1 MAVNFF
7 QEWNKGISTAEAV
20 EQAKLQTRQAEI
32 GYADALYE
40 TNPQEGIEYAKKIGM
55 LPANAELTEIAV
67 DGVAY
72 PAAKIPGL
80 EKPIIL
86 PKAGRQQQQTAARA
100 TAAKDQERVKQLE
113 VEKAK
118 ADLKFRATQWTEE
131 KRGEIRKL
139 VTELQNKGR
148 LDASVMS
155 GVNRLESLA
164 AQFELNWAS
173 DEHKQ
178 VLNQEMEALKAQ
190 LQGKLLEQRGDQT
203 MEQIGARN
211 EGALAVAGVRTES
224 AEKIAAD
231 RNSTNVFLKNMDVKA
246 DRELQAQKD
255 AAAATRITI
264 KGDVNRNL
272 QSQKDAAAA
281 TRIAMQAEAAAA
293 RQQKWI
299 EYKSKASTLE
309 DTLKIPKLQP
319 PAVTTR
325 QSEQTLEAIAPM
337 LSNRG
342 YDVDDDDYATAQRQA
357 EAIAQATNTIYDAYR
372 KMRVPTTQA
381 AIQEAIVKTL
391 SQVDSDAW
399 VTDADTGQDVIN
411 LDKLQ
416 EMVDTQID
424 RVRFKDAIAA
434 VRKQHPAAT
443 AKMTDQQ
450 IIEQLEEDLINARK
464 AKEGR

>member
-7 QEWNKGISTAEAV
+7 QEWNKGIATAEAV
-20 EQAKLQTRQAEI
+20 DQAKIQTRQAEI

-55 LPANAELTEIAV
+55 LPSNAELTEISV
-67 DGVAY
+67 DGVPY

-80 EKPIIL
+80 DKPIIL

-113 VEKAK
+113 VEREKAN
-118 ADLKFRATQWTEE
+118 LKFQATKWTEE

-173 DEHKQ
+173 DEHKN
-178 VLNQEMEALKAQ
+178 VLAQEMESLKYE
-190 LQGKLLEQRGDQT
+190 LQGKLQEQKGDQAI
-203 MEQIGARN
+203 EQIGARN

-231 RNSTNVFLKNMDVKA
+231 RNSTSVFIKNMDVKA
-246 DRELQAQKD
+246 DRELQSQKD
-255 AAAATRITI
+255 AASATRLTI
-264 KGDVNRNL
+264 KGGIDRGL
-272 QSQKDAAAA
+272 QSQKDAASA
-281 TRIAMQAEAAAA
+281 TRTAMQNEAAAS

-299 EYKSKASTLE
+299 DYKSKAKELE
-309 DTLKIPKLQP
+309 GVLKLPKLQP
-319 PAVTTR
+319 PAVTKR
-325 QSEQTLEAIAPM
+325 QSEQTLDLITPM
-337 LSNRG
+337 LENRG
-342 YDVDDDDYATAQRQA
+342 YDVGDDEYVLAERQA
-357 EAIAQATNTIYDAYR
+357 EAVAQATNTIYDAYR
-372 KMRVPTTQA
+372 KMGVPITQN
-381 AIQEAIVKTL
+381 AIQDALVKTL

-399 VTDADTGQDVIN
+399 IPDGDTGQDVIN

-416 EMVDTQID
+416 QMVDTQID
-424 RVRFKDAIAA
+424 RVRFKDLVAA
-434 VRKQHPAAT
+434 TRKSHPAAT
-443 AKMTDQQ
+443 AKMTDEQ
-450 IIEQLEEDLINARK
+450 IIEQLEEDLANARK
-464 AKEGR
+464 QKEGR